1 MRSQEHKD
9 IIAANMSQPFSVEG
23 FLSEEER
30 QELINVYRSNQAK
43 IYKNTGPVTVNVE
56 GDLKDHPI
64 FLNILERLKPYIGD
78 KFEVYT
84 SFFFYVERAHII
96 HNDDAFNFPLVYK
109 GICLPLEVGY
119 VDQPTGYPH
128 LCFFDQYYLEGPSK
142 FFKGSKEIPTYY
154 NKCVYEYSEVQNK
167 SSVPFPEVIRKEY
180 LSHLQPSWLDEL
192 SFNSAQLWKPGNAII
207 FDTTRLHVASDFLKK
222 GIKYKLGISI
232 FTCLEGPT
240 VKLVK

>member
-30 QELINVYRSNQAK
+30 QELINIYRSNQAK

-84 SFFFYVERAHII
+84 SFFFM
-96 HNDDAFNFPLVYK
+96 
-109 GICLPLEVGY
+109 
-119 VDQPTGYPH
+119 
-128 LCFFDQYYLEGPSK
+128 
-142 FFKGSKEIPTYY
+142 
-154 NKCVYEYSEVQNK
+154 
-167 SSVPFPEVIRKEY
+167 
-180 LSHLQPSWLDEL
+180 
-192 SFNSAQLWKPGNAII
+192 
-207 FDTTRLHVASDFLKK
+207 
-222 GIKYKLGISI
+222 
-232 FTCLEGPT
+232 
-240 VKLVK
+240 